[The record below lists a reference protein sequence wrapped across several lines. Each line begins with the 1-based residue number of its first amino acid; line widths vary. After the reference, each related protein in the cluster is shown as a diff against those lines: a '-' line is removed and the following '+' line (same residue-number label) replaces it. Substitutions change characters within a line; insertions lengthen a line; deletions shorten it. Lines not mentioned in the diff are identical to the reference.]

1 MLQKKPVRALNLNHI
16 IFKLGMEDPVGF
28 EPTIRELQSLALPLG
43 YGSNAGVNSGRED
56 RI

>member
-1 MLQKKPVRALNLNHI
+1 
-16 IFKLGMEDPVGF
+16 MEDPVGF

-43 YGSNAGVNSGRED
+43 YGSLSPKNGRED